1 MKLMKKIPGGTL
13 LIPMLISALINT
25 FVPNLFHIGGLTEG
39 FFAGGSLNF
48 VLGAAVFMSG
58 CGIKLSLIKNIVKRY
73 GLLLIFRILINTVC
87 GVLFVKIFGLEGF
100 WGLSAIAFICTLT
113 SINPSLFLALSE
125 DMGDETDQLAFGFVS
140 IFALP
145 FIPMFIYGLT
155 MPTQMDFMPIIS
167 TLIPL
172 IAGIAIGNLDPDLGK
187 FLSSGMSF
195 MILMLGWSVG
205 AKIHLIEAAKAGI
218 PGLIMLV
225 LFYLL
230 SALPM
235 YGYEHLVQKRDGFSS
250 IAICS
255 AAGLSASVPFLMLDS
270 NPEIAEYASQASAIV
285 ALCVIATAIITPLLA
300 RQIRPGEKNK

>member
-1 MKLMKKIPGGTL
+1 M
-13 LIPMLISALINT
+13 
-25 FVPNLFHIGGLTEG
+25 
-39 FFAGGSLNF
+39 
-48 VLGAAVFMSG
+48 
-58 CGIKLSLIKNIVKRY
+58 
-73 GLLLIFRILINTVC
+73 
-87 GVLFVKIFGLEGF
+87 
-100 WGLSAIAFICTLT
+100 
-113 SINPSLFLALSE
+113 
-125 DMGDETDQLAFGFVS
+125 
-140 IFALP
+140 
-145 FIPMFIYGLT
+145 
-155 MPTQMDFMPIIS
+155 
-167 TLIPL
+167 
-172 IAGIAIGNLDPDLGK
+172 
-187 FLSSGMSF
+187 
-195 MILMLGWSVG
+195 G

-235 YGYEHLVQKRDGFSS
+235 YGYERLVQKRDGFSS